1 MSHKIIFLNCFDL
14 KCHYVTVFWK
24 SLCVLFYNCTE
35 FKISVIKFWPSLWSS
50 SLLLKRKFSNRPFYQ
65 NSEQNCSKQEMTGE
79 NGLEVIGAGFSKTGT
94 KTMHQVYKI
103 LGYGVNDSHE
113 NVFM

>member
-35 FKISVIKFWPSLWSS
+35 LKISVIKFWPSLWSCI
-50 SLLLKRKFSNRPFYQ
+50 KFIAQ
-65 NSEQNCSKQEMTGE
+65 TQVLEQTILTKFQA
-79 NGLEVIGAGFSKTGT
+79 GLFKARDDG
-94 KTMHQVYKI
+94 
-103 LGYGVNDSHE
+103 
-113 NVFM
+113 

>member
-1 MSHKIIFLNCFDL
+1 MFSFTTVLNL
-14 KCHYVTVFWK
+14 KFRPLNFGLVYR
-24 SLCVLFYNCTE
+24 LA
-35 FKISVIKFWPSLWSS
+35 S
-50 SLLLKRKFSNRPFYQ
+50 SLLLKRKFSNRQYYLI
-65 NSEQNCSKQEMTGE
+65 SEQDCSYQEMTGE